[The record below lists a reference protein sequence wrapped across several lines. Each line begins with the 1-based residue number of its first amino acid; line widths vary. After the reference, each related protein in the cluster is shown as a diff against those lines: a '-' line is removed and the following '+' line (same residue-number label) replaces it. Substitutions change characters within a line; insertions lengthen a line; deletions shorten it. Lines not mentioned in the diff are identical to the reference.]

1 VCEVLGIWIRTAE
14 DEVLLLTDG
23 TCEVAVSRT
32 AGASRMGS
40 RCFMW
45 RVRGRAEWHDRRNER
60 RLAALP
66 GEQAGSPIPRPLPHH
81 RRSGQGSFALRKV
94 RLIVGGIAVANLLLA
109 PLQGPGWGTFLV
121 GLVILA
127 GELFI
132 LARFLDRAEMKLRG
146 PARRAKVVWASY
158 PPL

>member
-1 VCEVLGIWIRTAE
+1 
-14 DEVLLLTDG
+14 
-23 TCEVAVSRT
+23 
-32 AGASRMGS
+32 
-40 RCFMW
+40 
-45 RVRGRAEWHDRRNER
+45 
-60 RLAALP
+60 LAALP

-146 PARRAKVVWASY
+146 PARRAKVVLASLPAAIRLLIGIAVPVCGAVLGLWALLSVFRW
-158 PPL
+158 LV